1 MFTVDTT
8 PVTGDVDL
16 LIDGITAIGQNIFD
30 LLVLVAPVI
39 AVVVAIRWGIG
50 YVRKLASGRR

>member
-1 MFTVDTT
+1 MFTVETAD
-8 PVTGDVDL
+8 VTAITNGV
-16 LIDGITAIGQNIFD
+16 TAIGQNIFD
-30 LLVLVAPVI
+30 LLVLLAPVI